1 MDYPLNHLVVMVTNI
16 NTGRL
21 FNECE
26 RPNDHRNIMECNTD
40 ESYFLNLESEDL
52 DRLESLAD
60 SYFSTRENE
69 EVTSDSDSDSSSD
82 DENDNDNFN
91 FREADV
97 ELMEVH
103 MTERAKVENFYEETC
118 HCKLGEDE
126 KACSLSLTINDFIES
141 RNNCKELSSTEL
153 DLVILG
159 IIQSSLNCN
168 ETSVSGR
175 VEKARQHAR
184 MEYFYHGKR
193 ICMKTFLFLHCIHN
207 NRFYSLVKQ
216 EKWFNFTC
224 PWKCKTAVERVV
236 KFIKNTAEEQ
246 ALLLPGHVPGFK
258 RIDVKL
264 LPSNL
269 TKHGLWKRYA
279 EICASM
285 FKSLLDILNF
295 VIYGSSSVHL
305 F

>member
-1 MDYPLNHLVVMVTNI
+1 
-16 NTGRL
+16 
-21 FNECE
+21 
-26 RPNDHRNIMECNTD
+26 MECDTE
-40 ESYFLNLESEDL
+40 ESLFLNLQSEDL
-52 DRLESLAD
+52 DHLESLAD

-69 EVTSDSDSDSSSD
+69 EETSDSNSDSSSD
-82 DENDNDNFN
+82 DEDDKDNFD
-91 FREADV
+91 FREEDMEV
-97 ELMEVH
+97 MEVH
-103 MTERAKVENFYEETC
+103 MTERMKVEKFYEETC
-118 HCKLGEDE
+118 HCKLGEGE
-126 KACSLSLTINDFIES
+126 KACSLSLTINDFFES

-207 NRFYSLVKQ
+207 NRFYSLVKHYR
-216 EKWFNFTC
+216 KNGFTLRVHGNAKRLPSSAC
-224 PWKCKTAVERVV
+224 SAETVEGVV

-246 ALLLPGHVPGFK
+246 ALLLPGRVPGFK

-269 TKHGLWKRYA
+269 TKHGP
-279 EICASM
+279 
-285 FKSLLDILNF
+285 
-295 VIYGSSSVHL
+295 V
-305 F
+305 